1 MPVLSVSALQSYW
14 SCPRRYAYTYEGGA
28 VQLPASSV
36 ASARGSALHLQ
47 LHQHVV
53 QPDLPVALAQ
63 SNPALWQCYQAAI
76 VPYPDETWR
85 CYSEWACHVPL
96 TLATETAPAL
106 WLTGRLDRVYVDVA
120 GQQAVI
126 LDWKTGAGV
135 PGPLNGLQLQAYA
148 WLLWQARSLLQVP
161 DLQQIEARAIWLE
174 QDDQALS
181 QGYTAAELEA
191 LSGQWQVLLADFY
204 PPPAGLRVPRPR
216 SDGDRVW
223 CTMCE
228 YQRLC
233 PEGQHHAER
242 YERPDLLM
250 QTPGPDFSGL

>member
-14 SCPRRYAYTYEGGA
+14 SCPRRYAYAYEGGA
-28 VQLPASSV
+28 VQLPA
-36 ASARGSALHLQ
+36 ASAASAHGSAVHLQ
-47 LHQHVV
+47 LHQHAL
-53 QPDLPVALAQ
+53 QPQAPAPLAEQ
-63 SNPALWQCYQAAI
+63 DSALWQRYQAAI
-76 VPYPDETWR
+76 APYQAPEWR

-96 TLATETAPAL
+96 LPATATAPDL
-106 WLTGRLDRVYVDVA
+106 WLTGRLDRVYVAAA

-126 LDWKTGAGV
+126 LDWKTGHSG

-148 WLLWQARSLLQVP
+148 WLVWQARSLLQAAE
-161 DLQQIEARAIWLE
+161 LQQLEARAIWLE
-174 QDDQALS
+174 QDDQALDQTYS
-181 QGYTAAELEA
+181 AAELEA
-191 LSGQWQVLLADFY
+191 LSGQWQALLADFY
-204 PPPAGLRVPRPR
+204 PPPEGLRVPRPR